1 MCRYMPFIKTDI
13 PMLTLANSS
22 DYSHRTIHTLTFFAC
37 EIPQPCYRSHENPCQ
52 DYMCHTIKPKV
63 SVMDS
68 HDSVKLYWSIC
79 CRLNC

>member
-1 MCRYMPFIKTDI
+1 MCRYMLFIKTNI

-52 DYMCHTIKPKV
+52 DYMWRVSYNKIKGFCDGL
-63 SVMDS
+63 S
-68 HDSVKLYWSIC
+68 
-79 CRLNC
+79 